1 MTKKDYILIASILEQ
16 KFSEVRGKNY
26 EASIAVRSIVDRL
39 ATGFKDNNTRF
50 QVDKFLT
57 ACGITK

>member
-39 ATGFKDNNTRF
+39 ATGFKDNNPRF
-50 QVDKFLT
+50 QVEKFLS